1 MLSHFRRHRHR
12 ILSPRLWLGSLIVST
27 SILALAGCDSS
38 LFSGVR
44 ELPTKTLTHTVA
56 RADLLITVTEDGN
69 VESASNVDIKCQ
81 VAGGSSIIWIIPD
94 GSTVEKGDKLV
105 EMDSS
110 AIEEQISTQRIAY
123 EKALSTRSQSEKNFE
138 VAKIAVEEYLDGT
151 FKKALQDAEAAI
163 TIAMENLRSSQNALE
178 HAEKMFR
185 KGYVSSL
192 ELEGQKFGVERSR
205 IELESAKTAKDVLER
220 YTKAKTLQ
228 ELQGLRDN
236 AESQM
241 KSDFAAYDLEK
252 ARLDR
257 LEAQLKNCTI
267 FAPAEGMV
275 VYANEQGGRGGQQQ
289 SAIEEG
295 AAVRERQTILRLPDL
310 SLMQVKVKVH
320 ESKVDQISAGMPAR
334 IRILERNF
342 TGQVTSTSNQPE
354 PTQWFTGNVKEY
366 ATIVRIDGDPDG
378 LRPGLTAAV
387 EILAA
392 DLRNVVTLP
401 VAAVIE
407 KRGDYFC
414 WVLANRVPQKRP
426 LVLGMS
432 NDQFVEV
439 KDAVVEGDEVI
450 LNPRA
455 VVAEARTMLED
466 VETADADRFG
476 EATFNPGAA
485 GGGPGARGG
494 GPGAGRPG
502 ADGPSGGAD
511 GAADP
516 GGSRRGRGGRGGG
529 EGGRD
534 GRGGGGGGM
543 SRLDTDGDG
552 KISKDEAP
560 PMMQDR
566 FDEIDSNSD
575 GFIDSAEMSAMR
587 AKFGGGQGGSGGRG
601 GRGGEN

>member
-38 LFSGVR
+38 LFSGAR
-44 ELPTKTLTHTVA
+44 ELPAKTLTHTVA

-414 WVLANRVPQKRP
+414 WVLANKVPQKRP

-439 KDAVVEGDEVI
+439 KDGVVEGDEVI

-485 GGGPGARGG
+485 GGGPGARGE